1 MVLGKGDLLG
11 YCGGEKEGQEEEKIF
26 HAMLGNIIRI

>member
-1 MVLGKGDLLG
+1 MVLGKGNLLG
-11 YCGGEKEGQEEEKIF
+11 YCGGEKESKEDEKIF